1 MRVLQIMR
9 APVGGLF
16 RHVADLTRSLAER
29 GHEVGI
35 VADSLTADA
44 QTEAKLA
51 ALADCARLGIYR
63 LPIPRVLGPADITTP
78 LRLRKLASRLDVHLL
93 HGHGAKGGFG
103 ARLARIGGGKR
114 AALYTPHGGALHFDK
129 SRPSGA
135 LFMAIER
142 GLLGAT
148 DALIFESA
156 HAQTVFAQKVT
167 SPRCRNLVIHNG
179 LAQHEFEAVTPA
191 PDAADF
197 VFIGELRLLKGID
210 LLVDALADIKRPDGV
225 PATLVMAGDGPDAE
239 SLRNRIAAL
248 GLSDR
253 VSLVG
258 AQPAREMFARGHIVV
273 VPSRAESLPY
283 IVLEASAAGRPVLAT
298 RVGGIAEIYGPTADS
313 LVAPDS
319 VAALRS
325 AMDAA
330 LRDPARSVAEADQRK
345 AFIAERFSLATMTD
359 RIENLYRNL
368 ISSAR

>member
-1 MRVLQIMR
+1 M
-9 APVGGLF
+9 P
-16 RHVADLTRSLAER
+16 
-29 GHEVGI
+29 
-35 VADSLTADA
+35 
-44 QTEAKLA
+44 
-51 ALADCARLGIYR
+51 RLCSRRR
-63 LPIPRVLGPADITTP
+63 LHP
-78 LRLRKLASRLDVHLL
+78 
-93 HGHGAKGGFG
+93 
-103 ARLARIGGGKR
+103 
-114 AALYTPHGGALHFDK
+114 
-129 SRPSGA
+129 
-135 LFMAIER
+135 
-142 GLLGAT
+142 
-148 DALIFESA
+148 
-156 HAQTVFAQKVT
+156 
-167 SPRCRNLVIHNG
+167 PRCRNLVIHNG

-191 PDAADF
+191 RDAADF

-210 LLVDALADIKRPDGV
+210 LLVDALADLKRPDGV

-283 IVLEASAAGRPVLAT
+283 IVLEASAAGRPVIAT